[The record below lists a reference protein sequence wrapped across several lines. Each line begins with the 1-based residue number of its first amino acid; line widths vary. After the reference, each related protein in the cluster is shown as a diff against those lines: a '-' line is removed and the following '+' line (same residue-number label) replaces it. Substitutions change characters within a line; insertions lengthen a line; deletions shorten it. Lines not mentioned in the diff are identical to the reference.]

1 MNKWLSVFYHVSSL
15 EIWNRLYLNAKVFY
29 SAYWFPHIFFHI
41 ITQLESNTPP
51 SELPLYKLHIFGVV
65 IIIWN
70 LSFLRRQFQL
80 EVEQMFTTYWIVITW
95 RLDWGGTWHAELGL
109 IILVTMLLGLL
120 ILWLVKVKIKY
131 FWFDTCVHNWSVTW
145 LCGWGSL
152 ILSHHPAKFG
162 VHRLCE
168 SGDITFFICH
178 VTTISKCHMTL

>member
-1 MNKWLSVFYHVSSL
+1 MEQTLFKRKSILFRLLIPPYFFPYKHPARKKYATLRTSFIQATHFQCCHNNLKSVFFK
-15 EIWNRLYLNAKVFY
+15 EI
-29 SAYWFPHIFFHI
+29 
-41 ITQLESNTPP
+41 
-51 SELPLYKLHIFGVV
+51 
-65 IIIWN
+65 
-70 LSFLRRQFQL
+70 

-95 RLDWGGTWHAELGL
+95 RLDWGGTWHVELGL

-152 ILSHHPAKFG
+152 ILSQHPVKFG
-162 VHRLCE
+162 VHRPCE
-168 SGDITFFICH
+168 SGDITLLICH